1 MVDYGESLYSMSTET
16 TVFDFKIS
24 KPFEEW
30 ATVFDSDENKMMLKS
45 SGIVPLYRGL
55 NQEDSSRAIVIFQAE
70 KGVALNMWTN
80 PEAKKMIEASGH
92 IYDETTISS
101 WGWGTIY
108 PS

>member
-1 MVDYGESLYSMSTET
+1 MATET
-16 TVFDFKIS
+16 TIFDFKIS
-24 KPFEEW
+24 KSFHEW
-30 ATVFDSDENKMMLKS
+30 AAVFDSDENKQMLKS
-45 SGIVPLYRGL
+45 SGIIPLYRGL

-70 KGVALNMWTN
+70 KGVALDMWAN
-80 PEAKKMIEASGH
+80 PEAKKMIESSGH